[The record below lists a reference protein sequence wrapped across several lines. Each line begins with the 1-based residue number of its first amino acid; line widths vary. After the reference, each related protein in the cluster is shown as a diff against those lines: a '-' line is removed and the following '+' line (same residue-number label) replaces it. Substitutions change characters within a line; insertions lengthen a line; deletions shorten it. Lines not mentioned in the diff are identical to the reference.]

1 MLIGTEVW
9 LEWWSNDNGDEIAK
23 YMSVYVILAFAAV
36 ASRVSTIWFV

>member
-9 LEWWSNDNGDEIAK
+9 LEWWSNDNGGGIAK

-36 ASRVSTIWFV
+36 AFRVSTIWFV